1 MCLLQ
6 ICRASL
12 VRQVETI
19 IGIITAAVVLW
30 LVAIVTVLG
39 LGHLSNPYLNGL
51 QDSLHA
57 RMLFGIIT
65 WGAFVL
71 SIYVVVILGDAVGIN
86 VLQKR
91 HVNAI
96 AALKVSA
103 CELAFAT
110 RPTRHCCCVTCS
122 HTTANH

>member
-19 IGIITAAVVLW
+19 IGIITGAVALW
-30 LVAIVTVLG
+30 LVCIITIFG
-39 LGHLSNPYLNGL
+39 LGHLSNPYLNNL
-51 QDSLHA
+51 QNSLHA
-57 RMLFGIIT
+57 KMLFSIIT
-65 WGAFVL
+65 CGAFAL
-71 SIYVVVILGDAVGIN
+71 SIYVVMILGDAVGIN

-110 RPTRHCCCVTCS
+110 RPIRHCCCVTCS